1 MGLITLRPGFSKP
14 EIRELGCIVLQTQA
28 QVTTKDKYC
37 QVRKALHK
45 KNIYVLV
52 VTSKAYEDEQL
63 LTESNN
69 ILEVLKSR

>member
-1 MGLITLRPGFSKP
+1 MGRITLRPGFSKP
-14 EIRELGCIVLQTQA
+14 KIRELGRIVLQTQA

-37 QVRKALHK
+37 QVRRALHK
-45 KNIYVLV
+45 KNIYVVV
-52 VTSKAYEDEQL
+52 VTTKAYDEQL